1 MILILPVS
9 EMRMFSIFR
18 SGGGYVG
25 GQHNEVYIDHT
36 SVNDVIFVAV
46 LEGAPNLS
54 CKFPGDAFAEAA
66 MGDDIVEH
74 LAAIYEFEDH
84 VVVGR
89 LDDELA
95 HATDV
100 RVEEEHRKGGLADGA
115 DFLRSILRCLFC
127 KKRGSGCVGGVA
139 TAAWT
144 RDDFDSK
151 LEIWEMSRKVVGGED

>member
-1 MILILPVS
+1 
-9 EMRMFSIFR
+9 
-18 SGGGYVG
+18 
-25 GQHNEVYIDHT
+25 
-36 SVNDVIFVAV
+36 VNDVIFVAV

-54 CKFPGDAFAEAA
+54 CKFPSDAFAEAA
-66 MGDDIVEH
+66 VGNYIVEH

-84 VVVGR
+84 VVVGG
-89 LDDELA
+89 LDDELS

-100 RVEEEHRKGGLADGA
+100 RMEEEHRKGRLADGA

-127 KKRGSGCVGGVA
+127 KKGCGGRVGGVV

-151 LEIWEMSRKVVGGED
+151 LEIWELSRKVVEEED